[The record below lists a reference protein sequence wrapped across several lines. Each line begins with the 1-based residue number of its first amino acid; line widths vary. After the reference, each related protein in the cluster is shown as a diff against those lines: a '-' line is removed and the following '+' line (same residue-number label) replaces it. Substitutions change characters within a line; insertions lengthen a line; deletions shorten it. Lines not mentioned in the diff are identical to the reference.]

1 MKLLGKFFTISL
13 GFFLPLVG
21 VIAQENFSQK
31 PDNSRLGNTEMAQ
44 PNAGQIT
51 MENVLSSAQQHVPL
65 ILESLAKARQASG
78 NQFAARGAFDVNIK
92 ADGFSRTT
100 GFYNGSVINT
110 EARQNIGT
118 LGASVYAGY
127 RLSDGRFPI
136 YEDYNFTNSY
146 GEVKVGALFSLLRNR
161 DIDDN
166 RFNITDTSLALEQA
180 DLDVLATK
188 ISVQRQ
194 AIIAYWTWVS
204 AGYQAKIYQQLL
216 DIALERER
224 ALEAQIAE
232 GAVADIFL
240 LENRQNITRRQ
251 TLLAQAE
258 RNLGNAAVA
267 LGFYL
272 RTEDGQMKVPS
283 KETLPEITDFDVGP
297 NTNIQNG
304 VVLSDIIINR
314 PELRQLRV
322 GLERMNQQ
330 ILLRKNNIKPA
341 LDFNVELSRDIGSVA
356 EGGISRRSTDQIVGL
371 RFSVPLGQR
380 AARGRLKAAE
390 AQRTA
395 LYHQEQRI
403 QDQLA
408 IELENILIE
417 IDTASQLRSLA
428 EIDVQQ
434 SLAMQEAENR
444 RFQNGASDF
453 FVVNVREE
461 TAANAQIQRYS
472 SILAQWTAHANY
484 IAATMDFSALRIN

>member
-1 MKLLGKFFTISL
+1 MKFLIKVFILWV
-13 GFFLPLVG
+13 GFFLPVAE
-21 VIAQENFSQK
+21 VMAQENGTE
-31 PDNSRLGNTEMAQ
+31 NSENLISERTRTVQ
-44 PNAGQIT
+44 FPVQQIT
-51 MENVLSSAQQHVPL
+51 MENVLASSRLHVPL

-78 NQFAARGAFDVNIK
+78 NQLAARGAFDVNIK

-194 AIIAYWTWVS
+194 AIISYWTWVS

-272 RTEDGQMKVPS
+272 RTADGQMKVPVR
-283 KETLPEITDFDVGP
+283 EELPELTDFDVGP
-297 NTNIQNG
+297 NTNLQDG
-304 VVLSDIIINR
+304 VVLSDIILNR

-330 ILLRKNNIKPA
+330 ILLRKNNLKPA
-341 LDFNVELSRDIGSVA
+341 LDFNVELSRDLGSVV

-371 RFSVPLGQR
+371 KFSVPLGQR
-380 AARGRLKAAE
+380 AARGRLRAAE

-403 QDQLA
+403 QDQLS
-408 IELENILIE
+408 IELENIMIE
-417 IDTASQLRSLA
+417 IDTALQLRSLA
-428 EIDVQQ
+428 EIDVEQ

-472 SILAQWTAHANY
+472 AILAQWTAHANY

>member
-1 MKLLGKFFTISL
+1 MNFIGKLFTLWGLII
-13 GFFLPLVG
+13 LPTVG
-21 VIAQENFSQK
+21 VFAQESDVKLQENEADAITVSA
-31 PDNSRLGNTEMAQ
+31 E
-44 PNAGQIT
+44 IT
-51 MENVLSSAQQHVPL
+51 MANVLASSQQHVPL
-65 ILESLAKARQASG
+65 ILESLAKARQAGG
-78 NQFAARGAFDVNIK
+78 NKLAARGAFDLNLN

-100 GFYNGSVINT
+100 GFYNGQVINT

-136 YEDYNFTNSY
+136 YEDSNFTNSF
-146 GEVKVGALFSLLRNR
+146 GEVKVGAIFSLLRNR

-166 RFNITDTSLALEQA
+166 RFNITDTSLASEQA
-180 DLDVLATK
+180 DLDVLVTK
-188 ISVQRQ
+188 VSVQRQ
-194 AIIAYWTWVS
+194 AIIAYWSWVN
-204 AGYQAKIYQQLL
+204 AGYQAKTYQQLL
-216 DIALERER
+216 SIALERER

-272 RTEDGQMKVPS
+272 RSADGQMRVPV
-283 KETLPEITDFDVGP
+283 KEELPGNTYFDAGP
-297 NTNIQNG
+297 NLNIQDG
-304 VVLSDIIINR
+304 IMFTDIVLNR
-314 PELRQLRV
+314 PELRQLRL
-322 GLERMNQQ
+322 GLERLNQQ
-330 ILLRKNNIKPA
+330 ILLRKNNLKPA
-341 LDFNVELSRDIGSVA
+341 IDFNVELSRDLGAAA
-356 EGGISRRSTDQIVGL
+356 EGGLSRQSTDQIVGF

-380 AARGRLKAAE
+380 AARGRLRAAE
-390 AQRTA
+390 AERRA

-403 QDQLA
+403 QDQLE
-408 IELENILIE
+408 IELENIFIE
-417 IDTASQLRSLA
+417 IDTATRLRQLA
-428 EIDVQQ
+428 ETDVEQ

-472 SILAQWTAHANY
+472 SILAQWSAHANY
-484 IAATMDFSALRIN
+484 VAATMDLPALKLQ